1 MHTDFENQSKLHVKI
16 KSSKLCKDCEHASYT
31 AYSRSQC
38 QKWLMCMQPSKC
50 EALCISNKH
59 CHPTFTYYLCDD
71 KIFQWS
77 CVVRTSGNLHQSAL
91 DMNRTLQV
99 CQQQLQQSFKHVSPL
114 AVLLLALCK
123 ATVFLCSFP
132 FTNLIK

>member
-1 MHTDFENQSKLHVKI
+1 MLAMQLIAE
-16 KSSKLCKDCEHASYT
+16 AS
-31 AYSRSQC
+31 AK
-38 QKWLMCMQPSKC
+38 KWLMCMQPSKC
-50 EALCISNKH
+50 EALCVSNEH
-59 CHPTFTYYLCDD
+59 CHCTFTYYLCND

-77 CVVRTSGNLHQSAL
+77 GVVRTFWKFHQSAL

-99 CQQQLQQSFKHVSPL
+99 CQQQLQQSFKHVSSL